1 MRSSHQKNNDIL
13 FRFVDDPSL
22 KRLIKSAPDALQELM
37 STMAERI
44 YQLINIGTALSAER
58 NLPKLLEMI
67 IKEAR
72 SITNADA
79 GTIYLKSRDEK
90 SLEFVIV
97 QTDSLNLRMGGTSG
111 NPIEWKPVP
120 LYLPDGSPN
129 HKMVSAYVALT
140 GKTVN
145 IPDAYTVKDFD
156 LAGTREYDMKTGYRS
171 KSFLVIPMRNH
182 ENEIIGV
189 LQLINAM
196 QPGTDKVIPFS
207 KTQEMLAESL
217 ASGAA
222 ISITNNQLIADL
234 KNLFDSLVQV
244 IAAGIDE
251 KSPYTGG
258 HIQRVSDLTMSIAET
273 INKQKSGKFKDV
285 HFNEDEMNELRIA
298 AWLHDIGKISTP
310 EYIVDKG
317 TKLETIYDR
326 INIIKKRF
334 TLAKK
339 ELEVEYLKR
348 LLALKKDK
356 DYREEKEKKL
366 REWYEAGIEQ
376 LDRDFN
382 FLKECNL
389 GGEFMEESKIE
400 RVKKIAKRKVTVD
413 GVKQNLLTKDE
424 VYNLC
429 IPKGTLTPEERRIIN
444 NHVAVT
450 IKMLNRLPFPK
461 KLKNVPEIAGSHH
474 EKLDGSGYP
483 RGLTEEKITLQSR
496 IMTLADIFEAL
507 TAGDRPYKKGKSLSE
522 AMGIIEQMARE
533 RHIDP
538 DLFELFKKTGL
549 YRKYAK
555 KVDSQFHIEE

>member
-1 MRSSHQKNNDIL
+1 
-13 FRFVDDPSL
+13 
-22 KRLIKSAPDALQELM
+22 
-37 STMAERI
+37 MAERI

-79 GTIYLKSRDEK
+79 GTLYLKSRDEK

-400 RVKKIAKRKVTVD
+400 RVKKIAKRKVIVD

-549 YRKYAK
+549 YRKYAN